1 MRRTDEPCGGEAVS
15 RRPAAVLLDIDGV
28 LVVGDRP
35 VPGAIQALDWIR
47 ETGISFRCV
56 TNGTRR
62 SRATIAARLADFGF
76 PTEPKDI
83 FSPAIAA
90 VRRIRGVGADS
101 CHLVSTG
108 DVHLDLLN
116 GGCRLVDSDTPF
128 VVVGDAA
135 ENWTYG
141 AMNRAFRLLL
151 DGACLIALERDRYWR
166 EQDGLSL
173 GAGPFV
179 AGLEYAAGCAAEVLG
194 KPSPAF
200 FRLALDDLDR
210 ASGPILMIGDDPV
223 ADIGGARGAGCAGW
237 LVRTGKYRDGD
248 AIPAAAVPDRVIDS
262 IADLPAILE

>member
-1 MRRTDEPCGGEAVS
+1 MS

-141 AMNRAFRLLL
+141 GMNRAYRLLL
-151 DGACLIALERDRYWR
+151 DGACLPVLEVPGFSQGPQGQNDAAGGGVERREGASETLSGKALQRPSQILGRRHY
-166 EQDGLSL
+166 QGLRGVYHGRCGPH
-173 GAGPFV
+173 GAV
-179 AGLEYAAGCAAEVLG
+179 AGYHEPPELLRPSGLVLG
-194 KPSPAF
+194 
-200 FRLALDDLDR
+200 L
-210 ASGPILMIGDDPV
+210 
-223 ADIGGARGAGCAGW
+223 
-237 LVRTGKYRDGD
+237 
-248 AIPAAAVPDRVIDS
+248 
-262 IADLPAILE
+262 